1 MIVDDVAN
9 TIRTAIELKLK
20 ATPVHTEYDSV
31 KADGV
36 DIVNEM
42 WECPGMRKLHLET
55 GQTEQFGKLSVLHCV
70 LFPDPSYP
78 LPIFGCDIVATPKT
92 VTAAIVDIS
101 PVRHMVDMYKDI
113 GEICN
118 SYKFNDRR
126 VLRLWGY
133 EIFSPHC
140 QFLRL
145 KDNQAQLDYHYL
157 LTECLWSFCDRILQS
172 ESDPVWQHQML
183 RMDDQIYY
191 CKQQRKNKKTIA
203 VLSNWF
209 DPLFARKYID
219 EVLFDIPTK

>member
-1 MIVDDVAN
+1 MIVDDVADL
-9 TIRTAIELKLK
+9 IRYNIVDKLK
-20 ATPVHTEYDSV
+20 ATPVTTEYDTVS
-31 KADGV
+31 ADGV

-55 GQTEQFGKLSVLHCV
+55 GHTQQFGKLSVLHCV
-70 LFPDPSYP
+70 LFPDPAYP

-92 VTAAIVDIS
+92 VTAAIVDVS
-101 PVRHMVDMYKDI
+101 PVGHMVDIYPDI
-113 GEICN
+113 SNIVN
-118 SYKFNDRR
+118 SFKFDDRR
-126 VLRLWGY
+126 VLPLWGD
-133 EIFSPHC
+133 EIFSPYC

-145 KDNQAQLDYHYL
+145 KDGKSQLDYMYL
-157 LTECLWSFCDRILQS
+157 LYDCLEVFTDRVLKS
-172 ESDPVWQHQML
+172 EHDSNWIHQML

-219 EVLFDIPTK
+219 EVLFDTPTK